1 MVQCARGDQDSIEQL
16 LDLGV
21 TGLRF
26 VEYLADEVYW
36 SLDLVHVSD
45 LLALDDDGSTDYPIG
60 GRNVKQQSLAFLG
73 RRQDRRRCKKL
84 LELCKSSVIFLRPL
98 KLLLCLEE
106 FEEW

>member
-1 MVQCARGDQDSIEQL
+1 VQDIPQWKLSDHFDKVSIKIMVQCARGDQDSIEQL

-26 VEYLADEVYW
+26 VEYLTDEVYW

-73 RRQDRRRCKKL
+73 HR
-84 LELCKSSVIFLRPL
+84 
-98 KLLLCLEE
+98 
-106 FEEW
+106 